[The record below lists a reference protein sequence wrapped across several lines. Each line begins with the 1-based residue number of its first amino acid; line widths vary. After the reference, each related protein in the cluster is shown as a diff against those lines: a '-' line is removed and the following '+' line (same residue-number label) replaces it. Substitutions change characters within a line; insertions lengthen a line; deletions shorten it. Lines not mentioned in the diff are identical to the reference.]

1 MGPLMK
7 LSKNADYSRRVLFTL
22 VDRQGEWPLP
32 MMLLAHAK
40 TFPESSSKLCSQAAA
55 AAECILDAKPTYREA

>member
-1 MGPLMK
+1 MK

-32 MMLLAHAK
+32 MMLLAQRK
-40 TFPESSSKLCSQAAA
+40 DVPREFLELCSQAAA